1 MYKSA
6 VEILSAIGNGE
17 ISSVEI
23 LTSYLKRIEKINPEI
38 NAVIQLDTDRAM
50 ERAQKADKAL
60 SSGDSWGLLHGL
72 PMTVKDAF
80 EVSGIVST
88 GGAKVWKNH
97 TPETNAEAVQK
108 LIDAGAIILA
118 KLMCPY
124 F

>member
-1 MYKSA
+1 MYQSA

-50 ERAQKADKAL
+50 ERARSADKAL
-60 SSGDSWGLLHGL
+60 SKGNSWGLLHGL
-72 PMTVKDAF
+72 PMTIKDAF

-88 GGAKVWKNH
+88 GGASVEKS
-97 TPETNAEAVQK
+97 
-108 LIDAGAIILA
+108 
-118 KLMCPY
+118 Y
-124 F
+124 S